1 MRSTEVSWGFKPIAT
16 DNARVLIL
24 GTLPGEVSQAEQRY
38 YAHQRNQFWRIVGSV
53 FGFSPDLE
61 YQERLSKLKEHGVA
75 LWDVCASA
83 RRSGSLDSAI
93 RSAQSNA
100 FNHFFQSHPGI
111 QLVCFNGKTAG
122 RLYLRDVLPMLAE
135 GARRFACKQLPSTS
149 PAHAAMLFEQ
159 KLEVWREAL
168 TSLDRPR

>member
-1 MRSTEVSWGFKPIAT
+1 MPEISRGFKPIAA

-24 GTLPGEVSQAEQRY
+24 GTLPGEVSLAERQY
-38 YAHQRNQFWRIVGSV
+38 YAHKRNQFWRILGTV
-53 FGFSPDLE
+53 FGFSPELE
-61 YQERLSKLKEHGVA
+61 YKERLSKLKEHGLG

-83 RRSGSLDSAI
+83 RRRGSLDSAI

-100 FNHFFQSHPGI
+100 FNEFFQSHPGI
-111 QLVCFNGKTAG
+111 GLVCFNGKAAE

-135 GARRFACKQLPSTS
+135 GPRQLDCKLLPSTS
-149 PAHAAMLFEQ
+149 PTYAAMPFDR

-168 TSLDRPR
+168 TSLDQPR